1 MKHNLCV
8 KISYKKY
15 LLANT
20 SFPPPVVLQYTSG
33 RSEEPA
39 ARMRDCNLHTGYL
52 FLKPC
57 KGRKSLQPECGIATA
72 MKRLHPF
79 KRYWRSEEPAA
90 RMRDCNMYTRL
101 MVPSSSSGRKSLQPE
116 CGIATTSLRTIHT
129 TTKYSR
135 KSLQPECGIATT
147 KLQAFQG
154 RNCSRKSLQ
163 PECGIA
169 TPLIQR

>member
-33 RSEEPA
+33 RSEKPA
-39 ARMRDCNLHTGYL
+39 ARMGDCNLHTGYL

-90 RMRDCNMYTRL
+90 RMRDCNFDVYGHDTSTYRSEEPAARMRDCNY
-101 MVPSSSSGRKSLQPE
+101 MV
-116 CGIATTSLRTIHT
+116 
-129 TTKYSR
+129 
-135 KSLQPECGIATT
+135 
-147 KLQAFQG
+147 FVV
-154 RNCSRKSLQ
+154 
-163 PECGIA
+163 
-169 TPLIQR
+169 